1 MSSPF
6 DQTLRVFTDS
16 DMEHIHE
23 LSLKILANPGMR
35 ILSAGLREAL
45 KKSGASV
52 DPLSETVRFP
62 AQLVEETIASMQAD
76 LRAGRK
82 PILLNG
88 VVSSLSSGPIQAKFG
103 GACLEYVDLERGGA
117 RQAARQDLV
126 DMVRLGQALPEV
138 ATVGNPLVYLTEDDG
153 TPIDPR
159 MQRVKTAALIACY
172 TTKAGATEVWNAA
185 ELQFLME
192 IGEILRGSRAAF
204 LEQPCFVTAKETISP
219 LILDDKA
226 GDVLLLLA
234 QNGLPT
240 TIIPMPLTGA
250 SSPMSLAANVALCN
264 AEVLGVATAVRCAC
278 PTAWVAGGVI
288 SGVLD
293 MASGSACFAAPEA
306 ILQDLGVA
314 ELHQRRYGFD
324 FAIGTGYTDAKYPG
338 AQSMMEKMAKYW
350 ATNQSGRVNYPLG
363 LVDGGKAFSPEQALL
378 DLEIAR
384 WIHQFG
390 RGIPVETQDLDTCLE
405 IIQRRG
411 IGGSVIEEE
420 HTLQNMRKVV
430 WYPSLM
436 DRKLSRG
443 FTQDQE
449 RDMLARASSQ
459 RQKILRGA
467 DYEIDST
474 RRAAIEDVVRR
485 AEKALTD

>member
-1 MSSPF
+1 MDCF
-6 DQTLRVFTDS
+6 VRIFS
-16 DMEHIHE
+16 DIDLDRIHE
-23 LSLKILANPGMR
+23 MSLKILANPGMR
-35 ILSAGLREAL
+35 IMSKVLREAL
-45 KKSGASV
+45 EKNGAIV

-62 AQLVEETIASMQAD
+62 AQLVEETIAGMQAD
-76 LRAGRK
+76 LKAGRK

-103 GACLEYVDLERGGA
+103 GACLEYVDLEKGGT
-117 RQAARQDLV
+117 RQATRQDLV

-138 ATVGNPLVYLTEDDG
+138 ATVGNPLVYLTENDG

-172 TTKAGATEVWNAA
+172 TTKPGATEVWNAT

-192 IGEILRGSRAAF
+192 IGEIVRGSRAAY

-264 AEVLGVATAVRCAC
+264 AEVLGVATAVRSAC
-278 PTAWVAGGVI
+278 PSAWVAGGVI

-293 MASGSACFAAPEA
+293 MASGAACFAAPEA
-306 ILQDLGVA
+306 ILQDLGIA
-314 ELHQRRYGFD
+314 ELHERRYGFD

-338 AQSMMEKMAKYW
+338 AQSMMEKMAKFW
-350 ATNQSGRVNYPLG
+350 ATYQSGRVNYPIG
-363 LVDGGKAFSPEQALL
+363 LVEGGKAFSPEQALL

-390 RGIPVETQDLDTCLE
+390 RGIPVEATELETCLE
-405 IIQRRG
+405 IIRRRG
-411 IGGSVIEEE
+411 IGGSVIEED

-430 WYPSLM
+430 WYPPLM
-436 DRKLSRG
+436 DRKLSLG
-443 FTQDQE
+443 YTQDQE
-449 RDMLARASSQ
+449 RDMLARARMQ
-459 RQKILRGA
+459 HLKIMRGA
-467 DYEIDST
+467 DYEIDSD
-474 RRAAIEDVVRR
+474 RRHAIDDVVRR
-485 AEKALTD
+485 AEKALCD